1 MLKKRTAFLALLA
14 LVIQNTLLV
23 ILLKLTFRSGAQ
35 PYDPATLVLNVE
47 LLKFIC
53 CFLVV
58 YSRSARDLIDAFR
71 EIRNQRL
78 LFLPSALYVLQ
89 NNLLIFGMRRL
100 TPIAYIVCTQMKI
113 LTTAAA
119 SRIVLG
125 SRLSVRQ
132 QLSLVFLL
140 FGVILVEMHGNKH
153 EPSLTT
159 GDNDAIAG
167 VTAVLSASL
176 TSGTAG
182 VVLEKIYKQKNS
194 LNLSGGT
201 VWTRNL
207 QLSLISLPVAFIGT
221 ISKRYEKRGRFHGYD
236 AILLLVVILQALGGI
251 ITGYVLQ
258 FANNVLKC
266 LAVSLSIC
274 CCAMYSVFI
283 NDMVLTPSLV
293 TGILVVNAAVTSY
306 SMSPK
311 GTIARTETSSTSQRS
326 TAV

>member
-258 FANNVLKC
+258 FANNVLK
-266 LAVSLSIC
+266 
-274 CCAMYSVFI
+274 
-283 NDMVLTPSLV
+283 
-293 TGILVVNAAVTSY
+293 
-306 SMSPK
+306 
-311 GTIARTETSSTSQRS
+311 
-326 TAV
+326 